1 MIKCMDMES
10 KLIYS
15 QGKYRKD
22 YGIKID
28 FLEVLKNF
36 EYYLKKLFGISINKE
51 QNILQYF

>member
-1 MIKCMDMES
+1 MDMES